1 MHFSVMSRSHRTTY
15 YIHNY
20 TSHDMKFSIV
30 KRCLFQI
37 IRCNFSVFP
46 RYALFVMAMIHSPR
60 KGDPGADVLL
70 VNTSK
75 IQYCPVCSTL
85 SASHFGA
92 IRQTDTD
99 FFSHNCPFSNT
110 SDTSFFT
117 FLHSGRK
124 EAKHSAFLT

>member
-15 YIHNY
+15 DSHNY

-37 IRCNFSVFP
+37 IRCNCSVFP
-46 RYALFVMAMIHSPR
+46 RYALFVMAMINSPR
-60 KGDPGADVLL
+60 KGDPGADVLS

-92 IRQTDTD
+92 IRQTDTE
-99 FFSHNCPFSNT
+99 FFHRIA
-110 SDTSFFT
+110 
-117 FLHSGRK
+117 L
-124 EAKHSAFLT
+124 FLTPPILLSSLFYTVDGRRRSIPHF